1 MGVFNDLWRLT
12 KAGVAQTA
20 RTDYAENLRQSAD
33 LAEQFA
39 GKDPNAPLGTHGAAT
54 ANPFTNLSMFASMIQ
69 GSGTVVALHDTGGRI
84 GLDAIYAVDLDIT
97 LPGAEPYRTVYK
109 TVIAQAALPNWQP
122 GAMYPF
128 RVSPTD
134 RDAVMLG

>member
-1 MGVFNDLWRLT
+1 MGVFNDMWRLV
-12 KAGVAQTA
+12 KAGAEQTS

-84 GLDAIYAVDLDIT
+84 GLDVIYAVDLDVT
-97 LPGAEPYRTVYK
+97 LPGAEPYRAVYK

-134 RDAVMLG
+134 RDSLMLG